1 MIEMN
6 IPGRGIFQIEYL
18 VCDVNGTLATDGI
31 LLPGMIN
38 AIKSIKDRVKVYLI
52 IADTHGKQV
61 TISNTLGIDGIL
73 INKGQ
78 EAEQKGNFVTQ
89 LGENKVIAIGQGA
102 NDAEMLKKAAIGIC
116 VLSEEGTSIDA
127 LNSSDIV
134 VQDGLHAIKLVQ
146 NPLRIVATMRR

>member
-18 VCDVNGTLATDGI
+18 VCDVNGTLAIDGH

-52 IADTHGKQV
+52 TADTHGKQSA
-61 TISNTLGIDGIL
+61 ISTELGIEAIS

-78 EAEQKGNFVTQ
+78 EAEQKGNFVTK

-102 NDAEMLKKAAIGIC
+102 NDAQMLKKAAIGIC

-127 LNSSDIV
+127 LNSSDII
-134 VQDGLHAIKLVQ
+134 VQDGLQAIKLVQ
-146 NPLRIVATMRR
+146 NPLRLVATLRR

>member
-6 IPGRGIFQIEYL
+6 IPGQGIFQIEYL
-18 VCDVNGTLATDGI
+18 VCDVNGTLAIDGI

-52 IADTHGKQV
+52 TANTHGKQD
-61 TISNTLGIDGIL
+61 TISSALGIDTII

-78 EAEQKGNFVTQ
+78 EAEQKGDFVSQ

-102 NDAEMLKKAAIGIC
+102 NDAEMLKKAVIGIC
-116 VLSEEGTSIDA
+116 VLSEEGTSINA

-134 VQDGLHAIKLVQ
+134 VQDGLQALKLVQ
-146 NPLRIVATMRR
+146 NPLRMVATLRK